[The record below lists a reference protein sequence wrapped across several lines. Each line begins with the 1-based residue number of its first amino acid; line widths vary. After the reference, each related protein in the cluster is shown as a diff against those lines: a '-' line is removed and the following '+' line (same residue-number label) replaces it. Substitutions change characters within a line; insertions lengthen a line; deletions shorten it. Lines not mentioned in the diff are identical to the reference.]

1 MKKSSCALQSKLE
14 EETQRF
20 LEHQDKASTMLEQDS
35 HGLLSLP
42 STLSNRASCCARVA
56 DEETEAQ

>member
-1 MKKSSCALQSKLE
+1 MKKSGALQSKLE
-14 EETQRF
+14 EAAQMF

-42 STLSNRASCCARVA
+42 STLSNRASYCAHVA